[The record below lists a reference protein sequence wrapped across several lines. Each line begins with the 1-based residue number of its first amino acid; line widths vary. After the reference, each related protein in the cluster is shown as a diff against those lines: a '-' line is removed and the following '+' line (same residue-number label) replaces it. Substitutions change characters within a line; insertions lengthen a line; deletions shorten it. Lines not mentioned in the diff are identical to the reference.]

1 MALSAKVSM
10 VLAIAVAA
18 ITTAGTARAQTDA
31 PAVVPVQI
39 SATQQGAYIQL
50 RGPRGEIPCGERC
63 ALQLP
68 QGQYRV
74 VVRDREGYTSAQKLT
89 LLGPGNIVV
98 SPANHGDKVL
108 GIGLFVGGV
117 VATAAGGVMLYFA
130 MLDSFLSNLSD
141 CNSDCS
147 GLPTWTW
154 YAGGASLAAGLTLGT
169 IGIIMWQTNAHA
181 AIGTR
186 PLGAPPLPPSGL
198 RLTPAAGRQWAG
210 LALTARF

>member
-1 MALSAKVSM
+1 VALSAKVSI

-74 VVRDREGYTSAQKLT
+74 LVRDREGYTSAQKLT

-117 VATAAGGVMLYFA
+117 VATAAGAVMLYLA
-130 MLDSFLSNLSD
+130 ILDTFITDLGG
-141 CNSDCS
+141 CSDCS
-147 GLPTWTW
+147 GLPKWTW
-154 YAGGASLAAGLTLGT
+154 YAGGASLAAGATMGT

-181 AIGTR
+181 AIGMR

>member
-31 PAVVPVQI
+31 PAVVPVEI
-39 SATQQGAYIQL
+39 SAAQQGAYIQL

-74 VVRDREGYTSAQKLT
+74 LVRDREGYTSAQKLT
-89 LLGPGNIVV
+89 LLSPGNIVV

-117 VATAAGGVMLYFA
+117 VATAAGAVMLYLA
-130 MLDSFLSNLSD
+130 MLDTFVTDLGG
-141 CNSDCS
+141 CSDCS
-147 GLPTWTW
+147 G
-154 YAGGASLAAGLTLGT
+154 
-169 IGIIMWQTNAHA
+169 
-181 AIGTR
+181 R
-186 PLGAPPLPPSGL
+186 V
-198 RLTPAAGRQWAG
+198 
-210 LALTARF
+210 